1 MATKLLQNHEIA
13 YWSPLISMLFDSR
26 LFCESEEDIWR
37 VDSAY
42 FHNSSGLFFFYFV
55 SLSYNR
61 KTYIIP
67 FFILGYFVKARK
79 TTLWCLTSWFGPLSL
94 CSTVVRVLLSR
105 STGNLNSILRREAQ
119 TTIQALLV
127 LTYHR
132 LPQTDKCRHQH
143 PKTRLL
149 FFFLLPCPAWSF
161 VCFAIRYTVLQMY
174 RQFGLFIQ

>member
-1 MATKLLQNHEIA
+1 M
-13 YWSPLISMLFDSR
+13 
-26 LFCESEEDIWR
+26 
-37 VDSAY
+37 
-42 FHNSSGLFFFYFV
+42 
-55 SLSYNR
+55 
-61 KTYIIP
+61 
-67 FFILGYFVKARK
+67 KARK

-149 FFFLLPCPAWSF
+149 FFFFPCPVKSLTSEATHSATQF
-161 VCFAIRYTVLQMY
+161 FKRSKKLAILPDYMRPGMLCLALPACCKVPKLDFQSEFSMSKIIGI
-174 RQFGLFIQ
+174 FLIFFFIEE

>member
-1 MATKLLQNHEIA
+1 MLLQNPEIP
-13 YWSPLISMLFDSR
+13 YRPPLTSMLFDSR

-42 FHNSSGLFFFYFV
+42 FHHSLGLLFSISSHHRTIVRLILYAILFF
-55 SLSYNR
+55 
-61 KTYIIP
+61 IP
-67 FFILGYFVKARK
+67 GYFVKARK
-79 TTLWCLTSWFGPLSL
+79 TTLWCLTSWFDRLSL
-94 CSTVVRVLLSR
+94 CSTVVQVLLSR

-149 FFFLLPCPAWSF
+149 FFFLPCSQGW
-161 VCFAIRYTVLQMY
+161 I
-174 RQFGLFIQ
+174 

>member
-1 MATKLLQNHEIA
+1 MATTLLQNPEIP
-13 YWSPLISMLFDSR
+13 YWPPLMSMLFDSR

-42 FHNSSGLFFFYFV
+42 FHNSLGLLFSISSHYRTIVRLILYYMLFFFF
-55 SLSYNR
+55 
-61 KTYIIP
+61 IP
-67 FFILGYFVKARK
+67 GYFVKARK
-79 TTLWCLTSWFGPLSL
+79 MTLWCLTSWFGPLSL

-149 FFFLLPCPAWSF
+149 FFFLLPGPAGSF
-161 VCFAIRYTVLQMY
+161 LCFVIR
-174 RQFGLFIQ
+174 

>member
-1 MATKLLQNHEIA
+1 M
-13 YWSPLISMLFDSR
+13 SMLFDSR
-26 LFCESEEDIWR
+26 LFRESEEDIWR
-37 VDSAY
+37 VDSAH
-42 FHNSSGLFFFYFV
+42 FHNSLGLLFFYFV

-61 KTYIIP
+61 KTYIICYSS
-67 FFILGYFVKARK
+67 FIPGYFVKARK

-149 FFFLLPCPAWSF
+149 FFFFHTANIYIENTMKSPI
-161 VCFAIRYTVLQMY
+161 VV
-174 RQFGLFIQ
+174 